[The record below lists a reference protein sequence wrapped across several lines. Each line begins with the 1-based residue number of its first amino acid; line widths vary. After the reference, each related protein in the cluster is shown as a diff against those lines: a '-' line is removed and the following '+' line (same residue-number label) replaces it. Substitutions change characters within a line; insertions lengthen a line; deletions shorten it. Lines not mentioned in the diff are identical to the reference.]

1 MTTAETAWT
10 EAMKYEN
17 RHDPYRFFDELRK
30 TPVVQV
36 ADKVYVVTG
45 YRELLTARA
54 RPARQLRHL
63 EESHLGPAGGRCAP
77 DVGAEHMQAY
87 GREPSLIVSD
97 PAKHDKQR
105 RQVMRHFAPPHS
117 PNVIPDMEP
126 TSRRCATS
134 CWTRSKA
141 KGGNTFDVVDDYAYP
156 VPVAVICQILGVPVK
171 DEPTFHSGSSTS
183 WRARTWDRTPRPKR
197 GRPACRRARK
207 ARRR

>member
-45 YRELLTARA
+45 YRELL
-54 RPARQLRHL
+54 QLAHDPHVSSDISRR
-63 EESHLGPAGGRCAP
+63 SHLGHNPPLMRLTSASTRM
-77 DVGAEHMQAY
+77 EAY

-105 RQVMRHFAPPHS
+105 RQVMRRFAPPHS
-117 PNVIPDMEP
+117 PDVMPNMAADIQNAV
-126 TSRRCATS
+126 RRLLD
-134 CWTRSKA
+134 KA
-141 KGGNTFDVVDDYAYP
+141 KAGNGLGSNSFDVVD
-156 VPVAVICQILGVPVK
+156 
-171 DEPTFHSGSSTS
+171 E
-183 WRARTWDRTPRPKR
+183 
-197 GRPACRRARK
+197 
-207 ARRR
+207 